1 MTYSLF
7 DWGAD
12 VGSPEVA
19 AGFVGE
25 GRLAGVTLTAGEG
38 DEATEP
44 EDDVSWLVEVVA
56 ILVVTGPF
64 GVTPW
69 LSEGFVT
76 GFETFCAD
84 KGEVG
89 ELDVASLFSYSDWC
103 EDQFLSPVHL
113 TIQSQI

>member
-1 MTYSLF
+1 MPKQRKKKKKERIRSDDLQF
-7 DWGAD
+7 GRGAD

-25 GRLAGVTLTAGEG
+25 GGLAGVTLTAGEG

-56 ILVVTGPF
+56 ILDVTGPF

-76 GFETFCAD
+76 GFEAFCAD

-89 ELDVASLFSYSDWC
+89 ELDVASLFS
-103 EDQFLSPVHL
+103 
-113 TIQSQI
+113 